1 MFKWTNK
8 NQERN
13 AYREAISNLEVQKNT
28 AEFYA
33 AELYNSAY
41 PLRRTKIESYR
52 KFTLSIACLIFF
64 FIGAPIG
71 AIVRKGGLG
80 TPAIISILFF
90 VLYWVVDISGKK
102 LANDGAIGPFEGA
115 FISTLVLAPIGAFL
129 TWKSTRDS
137 ALFNPEVI
145 LNNISNF
152 FKGLFSKAKRLQLK
166 LEKEEQRK
174 EAEREDR
181 EWHEREAREK
191 TSADT
196 NNSLKSN
203 LTANDKL

>member
-1 MFKWTNK
+1 M
-8 NQERN
+8 
-13 AYREAISNLEVQKNT
+13 
-28 AEFYA
+28 
-33 AELYNSAY
+33 
-41 PLRRTKIESYR
+41 
-52 KFTLSIACLIFF
+52 
-64 FIGAPIG
+64 
-71 AIVRKGGLG
+71 
-80 TPAIISILFF
+80 FF

-181 EWHEREAREK
+181 EWHEREAREM